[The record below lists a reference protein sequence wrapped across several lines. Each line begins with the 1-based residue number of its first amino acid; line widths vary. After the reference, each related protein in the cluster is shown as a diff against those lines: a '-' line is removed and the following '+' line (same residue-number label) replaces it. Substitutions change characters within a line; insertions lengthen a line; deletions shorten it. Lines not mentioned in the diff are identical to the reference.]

1 MFRIKQKNAPEG
13 PCFACRLIR
22 SFIMATVMLIIL
34 GLVASDKLYLLTFIS
49 TDLIAMIILVSG
61 LILFLF
67 KLWQWK
73 TSVTKKNMWLFQFY
87 LSRTNLTAS
96 SLIGENLLKENPVW
110 KLTLTWNLLLKILWS
125 PVQ

>member
-13 PCFACRLIR
+13 PCFTCRLIR

-49 TDLIAMIILVSG
+49 TDLIAMIIIVSG

-67 KLWQWK
+67 KFWQWK
-73 TSVTKKNMWLFQFY
+73 TSGTKKNM
-87 LSRTNLTAS
+87 
-96 SLIGENLLKENPVW
+96 
-110 KLTLTWNLLLKILWS
+110 
-125 PVQ
+125 

>member
-13 PCFACRLIR
+13 PCFTCRLIR

-49 TDLIAMIILVSG
+49 TDLIAMIILVAG

-67 KLWQWK
+67 KFWQWK
-73 TSVTKKNMWLFQFY
+73 TSGTKKNM
-87 LSRTNLTAS
+87 
-96 SLIGENLLKENPVW
+96 
-110 KLTLTWNLLLKILWS
+110 
-125 PVQ
+125 

>member
-13 PCFACRLIR
+13 PCFTCRLIR

-34 GLVASDKLYLLTFIS
+34 GLVASDRLYLLKFVS

-67 KLWQWK
+67 KFWQWK
-73 TSVTKKNMWLFQFY
+73 TRGTKKNM
-87 LSRTNLTAS
+87 
-96 SLIGENLLKENPVW
+96 
-110 KLTLTWNLLLKILWS
+110 
-125 PVQ
+125 

>member
-1 MFRIKQKNAPEG
+1 MFRIKQKNVPEG

-34 GLVASDKLYLLTFIS
+34 GLVASDKLHLLKFIS

-73 TSVTKKNMWLFQFY
+73 TGVTEKNM
-87 LSRTNLTAS
+87 
-96 SLIGENLLKENPVW
+96 
-110 KLTLTWNLLLKILWS
+110 
-125 PVQ
+125 

>member
-1 MFRIKQKNAPEG
+1 MFRIKQKNVPEG

-73 TSVTKKNMWLFQFY
+73 SGVTKKNL
-87 LSRTNLTAS
+87 
-96 SLIGENLLKENPVW
+96 
-110 KLTLTWNLLLKILWS
+110 
-125 PVQ
+125 